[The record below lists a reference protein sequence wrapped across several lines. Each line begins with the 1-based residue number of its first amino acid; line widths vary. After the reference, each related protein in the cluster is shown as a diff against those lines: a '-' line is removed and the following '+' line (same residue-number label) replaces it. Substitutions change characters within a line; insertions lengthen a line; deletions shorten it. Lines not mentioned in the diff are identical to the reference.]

1 VWRRDGLRRL
11 PAHDRGRCLAGE
23 PADAGVISLGKG
35 RAQRLAAVANADAD
49 TDADAI
55 ASDARRAY
63 GNV

>member
-1 VWRRDGLRRL
+1 MWRRDGLRRL
-11 PAHDRGRCLAGE
+11 LPTIGALLAGE